1 MLRLGVWLWFAGI
14 PIHIWDEGD
23 YNAIATNLAHTREF
37 ALVAGSPT
45 SLRPPLYPA
54 LVALTYA
61 WAGNDNFQAVR
72 VWQLGLSLITVVV
85 VYGMAAR
92 LSGRRAAALAA
103 GLVCFYP
110 SLLGFNNLLLTE
122 VLFTFLLCVF
132 CTLLLTSLR
141 MASLPFVAGAGI
153 VLGLA
158 ALTRSVVWPFGI
170 AVAAF
175 LLVAWRGALL
185 KRARA
190 AAILLLVTGA
200 TLAPWAI
207 RNTALERT
215 PVVVD
220 AMGGRNFMLGN
231 YEFTPLYRMW
241 DAVSL
246 EGEQN
251 WYSVLAASHRPEEL
265 ETQGQIDHIAGSY
278 GLAYVSSHPVQTLQ
292 RDVVKLFDLWG
303 LERELIGGVDLG
315 YFGSI
320 SRPGLLLLTAIIFGS
335 YVAAMLLGIFGA
347 IMAPPADRRARWF
360 LFLLIGFICVIHVV
374 TYGHSRYHLP
384 LVPIV
389 LVFAA
394 NALVQRRRLW
404 EQRWTRSWWLASA
417 VCGVLICGWSAQL
430 LIIDAARFWS
440 MLTPQ

>member
-1 MLRLGVWLWFAGI
+1 
-14 PIHIWDEGD
+14 
-23 YNAIATNLAHTREF
+23 
-37 ALVAGSPT
+37 
-45 SLRPPLYPA
+45 
-54 LVALTYA
+54 
-61 WAGNDNFQAVR
+61 
-72 VWQLGLSLITVVV
+72 
-85 VYGMAAR
+85 
-92 LSGRRAAALAA
+92 
-103 GLVCFYP
+103 
-110 SLLGFNNLLLTE
+110 
-122 VLFTFLLCVF
+122 
-132 CTLLLTSLR
+132 
-141 MASLPFVAGAGI
+141 
-153 VLGLA
+153 
-158 ALTRSVVWPFGI
+158 
-170 AVAAF
+170 
-175 LLVAWRGALL
+175 
-185 KRARA
+185 
-190 AAILLLVTGA
+190 
-200 TLAPWAI
+200 
-207 RNTALERT
+207 
-215 PVVVD
+215 
-220 AMGGRNFMLGN
+220 
-231 YEFTPLYRMW
+231 MW

-404 EQRWTRSWWLASA
+404 EQRGTRSWWLASA